1 MVLRL
6 VGYYEYGNA
15 LHHLDQL
22 VSICSAEE
30 LKEIDR
36 LVAERDEF
44 MVYTDLGRRL
54 QRGPSSLI
62 SPASATDQRGQRGLA
77 WVMGLARVE
86 VAAMLA
92 GFTSVPQPFEMVGPT
107 AFDAGAYRS
116 LLNDGALSHYWSL
129 VNDPMLEP
137 VSRMSPLQ
145 SQVLAYSRRLVIAR
159 GMLRATM
166 KAHRGEYN
174 PVQLREIS
182 AWKEGL
188 DTLQAGFVAK
198 IELFLQDAQQQKVSQ
213 KTDKGEYVKACIYL
227 LKAEQRELQAG
238 RATFGN

>member
-15 LHHLDQL
+15 LNLLDEL
-22 VSICSAEE
+22 VASCSTEE
-30 LKEIDR
+30 LEAIDR

-44 MVYTDLGRRL
+44 TVYTDLGRRL

-62 SPASATDQRGQRGLA
+62 PAASPTDKRGQRGLA
-77 WVMGLARVE
+77 WVMGLARIE
-86 VAAMLA
+86 LAAMLA
-92 GFTSVPQPFEMVGPT
+92 GFTSVPQPFEMLGPT
-107 AFDAGAYRS
+107 PFDANAYRS
-116 LLNDGALSHYWSL
+116 LLHDGALSHYWSL

-145 SQVLAYSRRLVIAR
+145 VQVLAYSRRLVIAR
-159 GMLRATM
+159 GLLRATM

-174 PVQLREIS
+174 PIQLREIS

-188 DTLQAGFVAK
+188 DALQAGFIAK

-213 KTDKGEYVKACIYL
+213 TSDQGEYVKACIYL

-238 RATFGN
+238 RATRY